1 MTFDTC
7 MTRTTLLSFTKFIL
21 PEVRMM
27 RHLPDLLAVTGATLI
42 VAGLWIIYPPIA
54 LIAAGV
60 ALMYA
65 GYKIS

>member
-1 MTFDTC
+1 

-27 RHLPDLLAVTGATLI
+27 RYLPDLLIVAGAALI
-42 VAGLWIIYPPIA
+42 VSGLWIIYQPAA
-54 LIAAGV
+54 LITTDA

-65 GYKIS
+65 GYMLS

>member
-1 MTFDTC
+1 

-27 RHLPDLLAVTGATLI
+27 RYLPDLLIVAGAALI
-42 VAGLWIIYPPIA
+42 VSGLWIIYQPAA
-54 LIAAGV
+54 LITTGA

-65 GYKIS
+65 GYMLS